1 MHREVTHN
9 KFPASFSHFV
19 EAIFDFFRRR
29 MPQEWTKWRDTVTD
43 NFRIISHKDFLG
55 FWSEV
60 GIYTLSYWKP
70 EKALAIGSWIG
81 SSLAMLRGGFLSA
94 KERTALKA
102 VMRHPSETHG
112 VARRANAILLLD
124 DGWNCAKVAEALY
137 LDDDTVRT
145 WFKRYQA
152 GGLDE
157 MKVFDWKGRS
167 GDLSRERMAELSARL
182 GERLMRDSGEVAA
195 YIAARW
201 GVVYGPSGC
210 VALLHRLGWASNTSA
225 RKACRP
231 ARMRPGRPPSSRDTT
246 NCSTGWPPTRSST
259 SPMPCTRSTSPA
271 PRMAGSARATRW
283 RCGGHRG
290 ASASTSTRRSTW
302 RISTALWSRPSGSM
316 PPPPSRYSRS
326 WRPAT
331 PGKRRIYVIADNA
344 RYHHA
349 RVVRQWLERPD
360 CRITLVFL
368 PAYAPHLNAIERL
381 WAVMHREV
389 THNRFYPNFGHFVDA
404 IFDFFRRRM
413 PQEWKNGATPS
424 QTTSGS

>member
-1 MHREVTHN
+1 
-9 KFPASFSHFV
+9 
-19 EAIFDFFRRR
+19 
-29 MPQEWTKWRDTVTD
+29 
-43 NFRIISHKDFLG
+43 
-55 FWSEV
+55 
-60 GIYTLSYWKP
+60 
-70 EKALAIGSWIG
+70 
-81 SSLAMLRGGFLSA
+81 
-94 KERTALKA
+94 
-102 VMRHPSETHG
+102 MRHPSETHG

-167 GDLSRERMAELSARL
+167 GDLSREQMAELSARL

-201 GVVYGPSGC
+201 GVVYGHSGC
-210 VALLHRLGWASNTSA
+210 VALLHRLGFESSA

-231 ARMRPGRPPSSRDTT
+231 GRMRPGRPPSSRDTT
-246 NCSTGWPPTRSST
+246 NCSTGWPPTRSSP
-259 SPMPCTRSTSPA
+259 SLMPCTRSTSPA

-316 PPPPSRYSRS
+316 PPPPSRCSRS
-326 WRPAT
+326 WRPAPPRQRPLSSRPCGPAVAGET
-331 PGKRRIYVIADNA
+331 RLP
-344 RYHHA
+344 HHA
-349 RVVRQWLERPD
+349 R
-360 CRITLVFL
+360 L
-368 PAYAPHLNAIERL
+368 PARPCTPSQR
-381 WAVMHREV
+381 HREV
-389 THNRFYPNFGHFVDA
+389 MGCHAPRSDPQQVPCELRPL
-404 IFDFFRRRM
+404 RRRCLRFLPPTIAQRVENLARHHHRQLQDHI
-413 PQEWKNGATPS
+413 PQGF
-424 QTTSGS
+424 SGSGVSWV